1 MSGVE
6 VALALGYIS
15 TCQSVHQML
24 EDIFYLGKL
33 SYKVYDQGGITNL
46 LTNQYNAE
54 VLAII
59 KSHDA
64 IPQDMNHFIK
74 ASSYL
79 MVDFL
84 FLPSLLQDAKFSKW
98 NTLLDINGDTPENWA
113 TVYGLM
119 SYEKV
124 DRFEIQLFFR
134 CRDPKYYNIFHFI
147 LVLLKGLLLIA
158 NSPSFGPTED
168 VEDDGETKTEYH
180 SSYKSR
186 GSRMYDYLVSKL
198 FEEVENTDSSMHF
211 RQKLNIVRKWFKSK
225 PSKYWKNIF
234 VNAAMLSN
242 SIPTFHAKVN
252 DAVDNLLEIFFPDG
266 FEVNKT
272 NQWIL
277 MIKELLRLVNFVPV
291 LEKIKHP
298 EFLFEEIILR
308 VFQQFLTERS
318 TQPELQPQPPL
329 PPPTY
334 TPVPIPPPT
343 YTPVPIP
350 PQVQP
355 ARGKGAP
362 GAPVVN
368 PLSQFEVTPEQL
380 QYRSEQ
386 RMADLNETELSLP
399 IDAFNPYVSTPDLSD
414 LFVYQTTYK
423 DDTDVSSIRELCL
436 RYPMSKQLGVIF
448 ANVQM
453 IFLMFNLSGLNP
465 KERINIEI
473 SHFLIQAIE
482 FSSKCAA
489 QAIDIFISPITSLS
503 AIEQQSRTE
512 SNNRIDKEKKEYE
525 KIVAKQKI
533 KAPLDEEPVSTPTE
547 PPKDEKSP
555 EFWDSKVSELKTSYE
570 KDVPPKRSWTVKK
583 VSTETTETTTPG
595 KPGVLS
601 WVKKKVGLGG
611 RRTRKRKRVKRT
623 RKTTFS

>member
-33 SYKVYDQGGITNL
+33 SYKAYDQGGVTNL

-98 NTLLDINGDTPENWA
+98 NTMLDINGDTPENWA

-119 SYEKV
+119 SYERV
-124 DRFEIQLFFR
+124 DKFEIQLFFR

-225 PSKYWKNIF
+225 PSNYWKNIF

-242 SIPTFHAKVN
+242 SIPTFHAKVSN
-252 DAVDNLLEIFFPDG
+252 AVDNLLEIFFPSG

-277 MIKELLRLVNFVPV
+277 MIKELVRLVNFVPV

-308 VFQQFLTERS
+308 IFEQFLTERS
-318 TQPELQPQPPL
+318 TQPEPRQVPL

-334 TPVPIPPPT
+334 TPIPT
-343 YTPVPIP
+343 P

-362 GAPVVN
+362 GAPVMN
-368 PLSQFEVTPEQL
+368 PLSQFKATPEQL
-380 QYRSEQ
+380 QYRSMLEQ
-386 RMADLNETELSLP
+386 RMAELNEAELPPVP
-399 IDAFNPYVSTPDLSD
+399 IDVFIPYVSTPDLSD
-414 LFVYQTTYK
+414 LFVYQTQYK
-423 DDTDVSSIRELCL
+423 DATDVSSIRELCL

-453 IFLMFNLSGLNP
+453 IFLMFNLSELNP

-482 FSSKCAA
+482 FSSKCAT
-489 QAIDIFISPITSLS
+489 QAINIFISPITSLS
-503 AIEQQSRTE
+503 AIDAQSRTE
-512 SNNRIDKEKKEYE
+512 SNKRMEVEINAEYAALRKKEPPL
-525 KIVAKQKI
+525 VA
-533 KAPLDEEPVSTPTE
+533 EPVSTPTE

-555 EFWDSKVSELKTSYE
+555 EFWDSKVSELKLSYE

-583 VSTETTETTTPG
+583 VTTETTTPG
-595 KPGVLS
+595 KPGLFS
-601 WVKKKVGLGG
+601 RLKSKVGLGG
-611 RRTRKRKRVKRT
+611 RRTRKRKRVRKRT
-623 RKTTFS
+623 RKNTFS

>member
-225 PSKYWKNIF
+225 PSNYWKNIF

-308 VFQQFLTERS
+308 VFEQFLTERS
-318 TQPELQPQPPL
+318 TQPEPRQVPL

-334 TPVPIPPPT
+334 TPIPT
-343 YTPVPIP
+343 P

-362 GAPVVN
+362 GAPVMN
-368 PLSQFEVTPEQL
+368 PLSQFKATPEQL
-380 QYRSEQ
+380 QYRSMLEQ
-386 RMADLNETELSLP
+386 RMAELNETELPPVP
-399 IDAFNPYVSTPDLSD
+399 IDAFIPYVSTPDLSD

-423 DDTDVSSIRELCL
+423 DATDVSTIRELCL

-482 FSSKCAA
+482 FSSKCAT
-489 QAIDIFISPITSLS
+489 QAINIFISPITSLS

-512 SNNRIDKEKKEYE
+512 SNVKMKAEITSEYAALRKKEPTL
-525 KIVAKQKI
+525 A
-533 KAPLDEEPVSTPTE
+533 AEPVSTPTE

-570 KDVPPKRSWTVKK
+570 KDVPPKRSWTIKK
-583 VSTETTETTTPG
+583 VSTETTTPG
-595 KPGVLS
+595 KPGLFGRLKS
-601 WVKKKVGLGG
+601 RIGLGGLGG

-623 RKTTFS
+623 RKNTFS